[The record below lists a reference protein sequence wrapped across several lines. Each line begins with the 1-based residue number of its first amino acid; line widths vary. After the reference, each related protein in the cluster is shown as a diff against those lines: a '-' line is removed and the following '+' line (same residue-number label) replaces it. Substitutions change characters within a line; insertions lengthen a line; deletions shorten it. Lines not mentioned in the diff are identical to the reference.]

1 MSVSVANL
9 PIVRLEDQI
18 WYSEAFRINGIR
30 EMIREDLEKPSE
42 RKTFI
47 VMFFD
52 ETLDNF
58 LKALN
63 AKERDIPVYENSFS
77 VYNPE
82 EITKNSVSFIT
93 SNLLND
99 ADFTKYITKF
109 NCRFIFAERHPL
121 FSRELNALESIGQ
134 MGKKFE
140 VVFCSDL
147 DSIIID
153 NYVEDLILTKHKD
166 FKPNTTTSISDK
178 EVSKGISVAQKMLD
192 EKVKNEKPA
201 YSEVTW
207 FYVNLGMRVHN
218 NFQLPL

>member
-1 MSVSVANL
+1 MSVTVANL
-9 PIVRLEDQI
+9 PIVRQEDHI

-30 EMIREDLEKPSE
+30 DMIREDLEKPSE

-58 LKALN
+58 LKALG
-63 AKERDIPVYENSFS
+63 AKEKDIPVFENSFS

-82 EITKNSVSFIT
+82 EISKNSVSFIT

-99 ADFTKYITKF
+99 ADFAKHISKF
-109 NCRFIFAERHPL
+109 PSRFIFAERHPL
-121 FSRELNALESIGQ
+121 FSREQAALQKIAQ
-134 MGKKFE
+134 LGKKSE
-140 VVFCSDL
+140 VVFCGDL

-153 NYVEDLILTKHKD
+153 NYVEDLILTKFKD

-178 EVSKGISVAQKMLD
+178 EVSKGISIAQKMLD
-192 EKVKNEKPA
+192 EKVQTEKPA